1 MPEKLMPESAVPEKS
16 VAEMARL
23 EATSQTCD
31 DSAPEPGVAK
41 IKTIK
46 AGCGFRF
53 DPDSLDDDTGFDF
66 SAAAG
71 LLDEEPKGSADSTS
85 IDNHQ
90 G

>member
-41 IKTIK
+41 
-46 AGCGFRF
+46 FRF